1 MLIDVVQ
8 ETPPR
13 LVSCVEVGV
22 VVEHDFLFCNGAHE
36 ALDSAILIYY
46 LDGIGPFH
54 ARAANRL
61 TTLRAAGDQVAVS
74 DLTRLECRVK
84 RIQLGDTLRLSKFD
98 GFFGLPGVRM
108 VPLTTAVYDQAT
120 VIRATHGIK
129 TLDAIHLAAALEGGC
144 DIFLT
149 NDARLSSFH
158 DLTVEILP

>member
-1 MLIDVVQ
+1 MLIY
-8 ETPPR
+8 
-13 LVSCVEVGV
+13 
-22 VVEHDFLFCNGAHE
+22 
-36 ALDSAILIYY
+36 LDSAILIYY
-46 LDGIGPFH
+46 LDGVGSFQ

-84 RIQLGDTLRLSKFD
+84 PIQLGDTLRLSKFD

-158 DLTVEILP
+158 DLTVEVLP